1 MPSLDLSALI
11 QPIDPELPSGEDLEY
26 DLDFAEM
33 EQAAAGKPEMQ
44 MGSSVIEGEEPDW
57 GTVRGKALK
66 LLTRTKD
73 LRVCIYL
80 CQASLRTHGFEG
92 LADAMQVTEQINAA
106 FWGSMHPQLDEDD
119 DNDPA
124 ARVNALSAL
133 IAAPTLRQIELT
145 PLLSVPMLGAVAW
158 ADVKPLGAGETPRMP
173 PAEVQAI
180 VTNCE
185 LQRLAAQR
193 ESLQA
198 AIAACAALEKYI
210 TQQVGTSRA
219 PNLQA
224 IRDLLKRIEAQ
235 VGRWWT
241 ERSASEA
248 PAGAGTDA
256 SSSTEDSEG
265 QELET
270 DSANFTES
278 SELAES
284 TAWDEDGEP
293 VARGAGRTSRHN
305 GPIGSRREVLAALD
319 QILEYYRQYEPSSPL
334 PLFLSR
340 ARRMANM
347 SFLEILQDMI
357 PEGLDRAR
365 AFAGGAGHLAPSSAG
380 PAPQPDSLPPQLEY
394 APPQEERSS
403 PPPAD
408 DFF

>member
-33 EQAAAGKPEMQ
+33 ERAAAGKPEMQ
-44 MGSSVIEGEEPDW
+44 MGNAVIEGEEPDW
-57 GTVRGKALK
+57 PTVREKALA

-80 CQASLRTHGFEG
+80 CQASIRTHGFEG
-92 LADAMQVTEQINAA
+92 FAEALQLTEQINAA
-106 FWGSMHPQLDEDD
+106 FWGSLHPQLDEDD

-133 IAAPTLRQIELT
+133 IAVPMLRQIELT

-158 ADVKPLGAGETPRMP
+158 ADVKPLAAGETPRMP
-173 PAEVQAI
+173 PGEAQAI

-198 AIAACAALEKYI
+198 AGAACTALEKFI

-235 VGRWWT
+235 LGRWWT
-241 ERSASEA
+241 ERSANEL
-248 PAGAGTDA
+248 PVGEEAGASEPAEGSDA
-256 SSSTEDSEG
+256 EHSETASADFA
-265 QELET
+265 ET
-270 DSANFTES
+270 
-278 SELAES
+278 AEPGS
-284 TAWDEDGEP
+284 WDEGEQP
-293 VARGAGRTSRHN
+293 VARGAGRAARHS
-305 GPIGSRREVLAALD
+305 GPIGSRQEVLEALD

-357 PEGLDRAR
+357 PEGLGRAQ
-365 AFAGGAGHLAPSSAG
+365 AFAGGAGDLSPPSGG
-380 PAPQPDSLPPQLEY
+380 PAPLAYNIPAPLEH
-394 APPQEERSS
+394 ASPVEESS
-403 PPPAD
+403 PQAPAD

>member
-11 QPIDPELPSGEDLEY
+11 QPIDPGLPSGEDLEY
-26 DLDFAEM
+26 DLDFSEM
-33 EQAAAGKPEMQ
+33 ERAAAGKPELQ
-44 MGSSVIEGEEPDW
+44 MGSSVLEGEEPDW
-57 GTVRGKALK
+57 ATVREKALE

-92 LADAMQVTEQINAA
+92 LADALQVTEQINSA

-133 IAAPTLRQIELT
+133 IAAPMLRQIELT
-145 PLLSVPMLGAVAW
+145 PLLSVPVLGAVTW

-173 PAEVQAI
+173 PAEAQAI
-180 VTNCE
+180 VSNSE
-185 LQRLAAQR
+185 LQRLAARR
-193 ESLQA
+193 ESLQV
-198 AIAACAALEKYI
+198 AIAACTSLEKYI

-235 VGRWWT
+235 LGRWWT
-241 ERSASEA
+241 ERSAIETPDAAVADASEPGEGSDA
-248 PAGAGTDA
+248 VAGSAGT
-256 SSSTEDSEG
+256 
-265 QELET
+265 
-270 DSANFTES
+270 
-278 SELAES
+278 AEPTS
-284 TAWDEDGEP
+284 WDDGEQS
-293 VARGAGRTSRHN
+293 VARGARRTPRLS
-305 GPIGSRREVLAALD
+305 GPIGSRQEVLDLLD
-319 QILEYYRQYEPSSPL
+319 QILAYYRQYEPSSPL
-334 PLFLSR
+334 PLLLGR

-347 SFLEILQDMI
+347 SFLEVLQDMI

-365 AFAGGAGHLAPSSAG
+365 AFAGGPGDLTPPSVG
-380 PAPQPDSLPPQLEY
+380 PAPGPYTPPPQPEY
-394 APPQEERSS
+394 TPPKDESS
-403 PPPAD
+403 PPAPAD

>member
-1 MPSLDLSALI
+1 MPSLDLSSLI

-26 DLDFAEM
+26 DLAFVEM

-44 MGSSVIEGEEPDW
+44 MGNAVIEGVEPDW
-57 GTVRGKALK
+57 ATAREHALE

-80 CQASLRTHGFEG
+80 CQASLRTHGFAG
-92 LADAMQVTEQINAA
+92 LAEALQLTEQINSA

-133 IAAPTLRQIELT
+133 IAAPMLRQIELT
-145 PLLSVPMLGAVAW
+145 PLLSVPVLGAVTW
-158 ADVKPLGAGETPRMP
+158 ADVKPLSAGETPRMP
-173 PAEVQAI
+173 PAEAQAI
-180 VTNCE
+180 VNHSE
-185 LQRLAAQR
+185 LSRVAEQR

-198 AIAACAALEKYI
+198 AIAACTALEKYI

-241 ERSASEA
+241 DRSASEA
-248 PAGAGTDA
+248 PADDVGTDA
-256 SSSTEDSEG
+256 SSLAEDREG
-265 QELET
+265 EELEI
-270 DSANFTES
+270 DAPSFAES
-278 SELAES
+278 SES
-284 TAWDEDGEP
+284 TSWDEDEEP
-293 VARGAGRTSRHN
+293 VARGAGRASRHT
-305 GPIGSRREVLAALD
+305 GPIGSRQEVLAALD

-334 PLFLSR
+334 PLLLTR

-365 AFAGGAGHLAPSSAG
+365 AFAGGSGDLTSSSAG
-380 PAPQPDSLPPQLEY
+380 PAPQAYSLPPQLEY
-394 APPQEERSS
+394 APPQEESS
-403 PPPAD
+403 SPPAD